1 MFIKIQ
7 MMYSSSICRM
17 YMILNDWSLIK
28 YIIKMHFKILNK
40 HLINTVNLLAYLHHI
55 KNKYKTV

>member
-1 MFIKIQ
+1 
-7 MMYSSSICRM
+7 MYSSSICRM

-40 HLINTVNLLAYLHHI
+40 HLINTVNLLTYLHHI